1 MMIDFD
7 FDLICREK
15 LAFQYYSM
23 ENVMQEKSID
33 IIFLIYQI
41 KFTLLFFSLFSL
53 VNQFCKNIK
62 SKLFHNFF
70 LFITFLSKYPW

>member
-1 MMIDFD
+1 MIIDFD

-23 ENVMQEKSID
+23 ENVMHEKSID

-41 KFTLLFFSLFSL
+41 KFTLFF
-53 VNQFCKNIK
+53 
-62 SKLFHNFF
+62 FF
-70 LFITFLSKYPW
+70 LL